1 MSNLIL
7 GASWITVVL
16 SSSSGDFKACES
28 TIRNIEGDLESY
40 FCDVRKEC
48 CPTEEEP
55 NKCCLPDM
63 DRGIIPITEPV
74 DCTDNYCPDQG
85 IKIAFLNVTVS
96 LKMLLLYILLGVLII
111 VVLVLCFCGCYRVIR
126 RRRRDNLQ
134 DKVELEQAVD
144 SLDRFRGHDRKH
156 TSRRFDNY
164 GDEILEPPPYDQK
177 PPPEYQ
183 YHGPRTT
190 LPSAPPPHEM

>member
-16 SSSSGDFKACES
+16 SSRSGDFKACES

-63 DRGIIPITEPV
+63 DRGIIP
-74 DCTDNYCPDQG
+74 
-85 IKIAFLNVTVS
+85 

-134 DKVELEQAVD
+134 
-144 SLDRFRGHDRKH
+144 
-156 TSRRFDNY
+156 
-164 GDEILEPPPYDQK
+164 
-177 PPPEYQ
+177 
-183 YHGPRTT
+183 
-190 LPSAPPPHEM
+190 